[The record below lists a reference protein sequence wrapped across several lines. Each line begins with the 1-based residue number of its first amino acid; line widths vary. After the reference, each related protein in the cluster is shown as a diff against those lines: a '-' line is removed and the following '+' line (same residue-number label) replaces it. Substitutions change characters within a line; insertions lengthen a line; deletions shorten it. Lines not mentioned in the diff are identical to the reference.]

1 MIRSQLPSWVK
12 QDIGLVLRRTSMKH
26 RSMQS
31 VVRTLSQ
38 PV

>member
-1 MIRSQLPSWVK
+1 MMRPRLASLVK
-12 QDIGLVLRRTSMKH
+12 QDIGLVLRRTSTKH

-31 VVRTLSQ
+31 VVRTLFQ